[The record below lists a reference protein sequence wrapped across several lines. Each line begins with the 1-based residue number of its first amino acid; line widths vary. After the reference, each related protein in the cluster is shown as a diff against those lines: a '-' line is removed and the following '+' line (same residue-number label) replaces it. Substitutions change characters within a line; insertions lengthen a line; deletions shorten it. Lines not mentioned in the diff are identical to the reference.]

1 MYLSSMDGGKHTLK
15 YSMVLGLTLC
25 RGGREGRCPLAGAVG
40 FSAKFHPRGFVHTLG
55 PVLLFPSF
63 ISRMMRIF
71 PPTKTCCET
80 VNSGTIQNILF
91 CLLWLDSPDDKRGCD
106 LS

>member
-55 PVLLFPSF
+55 LVLLFPSF

-71 PPTKTCCET
+71 HPQKLA
-80 VNSGTIQNILF
+80 VKL
-91 CLLWLDSPDDKRGCD
+91 
-106 LS
+106 